1 MKTRVESQK
10 VVSKRKITFASDDKV
25 VSATVAKKDWFLK
38 SSDLARLPHAGGGA
52 AWGVGRF
59 ATKYSTQDL
68 DRLAL
73 RIHRVV
79 GLARKKAGRSK
90 RLENNKVAKTQVKR
104 SRSRFWDDE
113 HNVEEVEE
121 VKFSRKR
128 RSKSPNLRKWIINDV
143 MSLHDTDDDFVLG
156 KKQGERKKPKNKTI
170 AKRKRIAEKTRR

>member
-1 MKTRVESQK
+1 MSTRVDSQK
-10 VVSKRKITFASDDKV
+10 VVSKRKITVASDDKV
-25 VSATVAKKDWFLK
+25 SCKERLVSQEL
-38 SSDLARLPHAGGGA
+38 RLGQA
-52 AWGVGRF
+52 AACWRRCRLGCWTF

-73 RIHRVV
+73 RIHGVV
-79 GLARKKAGRSK
+79 GLARKKAARSK

-121 VKFSRKR
+121 VKFSGKR
-128 RSKSPNLRKWIINDV
+128 RSKSAKLRKWIINDV

-156 KKQGERKKPKNKTI
+156 KGSKNQRKK
-170 AKRKRIAEKTRR
+170 